1 MNEWETQAGIHDI
14 YEQIFSLD
22 GTAVCK
28 QHIRLCPLARI
39 DYALYTPAKMFE
51 FHCFQFIPVLATTFV
66 LSIRK

>member
-39 DYALYTPAKMFE
+39 DYALYTPAK
-51 FHCFQFIPVLATTFV
+51 IRISL
-66 LSIRK
+66 LSVYPCISNHVCPMYS